1 MNKISIIGAGNVGA
15 TAAFILA
22 NKELG
27 DIVMVDIVQDMPRG
41 KGLDMSEASP
51 VQQYDSQI
59 TGTNDYAE
67 IADSNVVIVTSG
79 LPRRPGMSREDLLQK
94 NADIVG
100 SVTEQIAK
108 YAPHA
113 IIIMVTNP
121 LDIITYH
128 AWKVSGFPSNRVMG
142 QAGILDSARFRYFIA
157 VELGVSVEDISTLVL
172 GGYGDTMVPLPRYTS
187 VAGIP
192 LTELMSEETIA
203 QLIERTRH
211 GGGEIVE
218 LLKTGSAFYAPASAI
233 AQMVETIIKDKKRIL
248 PCSAYLTGQYGIDD
262 VYIGVPIKLGI
273 GGVEEIIE
281 LQLTESELAAL
292 QKSASVYRE
301 GISFLGYRNSS
312 RAVRK

>member
-15 TAAFILA
+15 TVAFILA

-27 DIVMVDIVQDMPRG
+27 DIVMVDIVPDMPRG

-51 VQQYDSQI
+51 VQQYDVQI
-59 TGTNDYAE
+59 TGTNDYAD

-128 AWKVSGFPSNRVMG
+128 AWKVSGFPTNRVMG

-157 VELGVSVEDISTLVL
+157 AELGVSVEDISTLVL
-172 GGYGDTMVPLPRYTS
+172 GGHGDTMVPLPRYTS

-233 AQMVETIIKDKKRIL
+233 AQMVEAIIKDKKRIL

-262 VYIGVPIKLGI
+262 VYIGVPVKLGI

-301 GISFLGYRNSS
+301 GISFLGY
-312 RAVRK
+312 

>member
-15 TAAFILA
+15 TVAFILA

-27 DIVMVDIVQDMPRG
+27 DIVMVDIVPDMPRG

-51 VQQYDSQI
+51 VQQYDVQI
-59 TGTNDYAE
+59 TGTNDYAD

-128 AWKVSGFPSNRVMG
+128 AWKVSGFPTNRVMG

-157 VELGVSVEDISTLVL
+157 AELGVSVEDISTLVL
-172 GGYGDTMVPLPRYTS
+172 GGHGDTMVPLPRYTS

-203 QLIERTRH
+203 QLIERTRY

-233 AQMVETIIKDKKRIL
+233 AQMVEAIIKDKKRIL
-248 PCSAYLTGQYGIDD
+248 PCSAYLTRQYGIDD
-262 VYIGVPIKLGI
+262 VYIGVPVKLGI

-301 GISFLGYRNSS
+301 GISFLGY
-312 RAVRK
+312 